1 MPSSKLVKN
10 LSPEEEELQRK
21 KEELAALEGQ
31 LVELELDLSTL
42 LADVPSFIDSVNA
55 ALGEKLVEQ
64 ALLKARLAEALLV
77 LEPNNEE
84 YESQAKTAR
93 EDAEE
98 AQQAHGAFTG
108 DSGSSRTH
116 EDFERVRKVHASD
129 EVRGLYRKLVKLA
142 HPDLTTDPEEKE
154 RRTKFMQEI
163 NAAYEAGDQER
174 LEELLRSWNVS
185 PESVEGEGIGAELV
199 RVIRQIR
206 QTSQRIAAVRA
217 ELSELERTDDY
228 EMFLAAKEQGFENY
242 LNGLVAAIDI
252 EIDHL
257 KEEIGEIS
265 GRIKEILDPSSG

>member
-1 MPSSKLVKN
+1 MPNSKLVKN

-31 LVELELDLSTL
+31 LVELELDLSTIQ
-42 LADVPSFIDSVNA
+42 ADVPSFIDSVNA
-55 ALGEKLVEQ
+55 ALGKKLVEQ
-64 ALLKARLAEALLV
+64 ALLKSRLAEALLV

-84 YESQAKTAR
+84 YENQAKTAR
-93 EDAEE
+93 EDVEE

-108 DSGSSRTH
+108 DPDSSKTLG
-116 EDFERVRKVHASD
+116 DFEKAQKVRASD
-129 EVRGLYRKLVKLA
+129 EVRELYRKLVKLA

-217 ELSELERTDDY
+217 ELSELESTEDY
-228 EMFLAAKEQGFENY
+228 EMFLEAKEQGFENY

-252 EIDHL
+252 EIDRL
-257 KEEIGEIS
+257 KEDIGEIS
-265 GRIKEILDPSSG
+265 GRIKEILNPSSG

>member
-1 MPSSKLVKN
+1 MPGSKLVKN

-21 KEELAALEGQ
+21 KEELAALEDQ
-31 LVELELDLSTL
+31 LAELELDLSTIQ
-42 LADVPSFIDSVNA
+42 ADVPSFIDSVNA
-55 ALGEKLVEQ
+55 ALGKKLVEQ
-64 ALLKARLAEALLV
+64 ALLKTRLAEALLV
-77 LEPNNEE
+77 LEPNNEK

-93 EDAEE
+93 EDVEE

-108 DSGSSRTH
+108 DPDSSKTLG
-116 EDFERVRKVHASD
+116 DFEKAQKVRASG
-129 EVRGLYRKLVKLA
+129 EVRELYRKLVKLA

-163 NAAYEAGDQER
+163 NAAYEAGDQDR

-206 QTSQRIAAVRA
+206 QTSQRIAAVRSG
-217 ELSELERTDDY
+217 LSEIESTDDY
-228 EMFLAAKEQGFENY
+228 EMFLDAKEQGFENY

-252 EIDHL
+252 EIDRL
-257 KEEIGEIS
+257 KEDIGEIS
-265 GRIKEILDPSSG
+265 GRIKEMLDPSSG